1 MICNIKDIL
10 PVLFCASWDYKSV
23 QLVLLED
30 ASVGENTNHL
40 IRWLIAMQNKR
51 KKLIQ
56 LNILVRSYILNTLL
70 PHKKYSLFKFLVT
83 SKVSW
88 IGSSVR
94 KTFFECENKKKSYE

>member
-40 IRWLIAMQNKR
+40 NRWLVAMQNKR
-51 KKLIQ
+51 KTLIQ
-56 LNILVRSYILNTLL
+56 LNIFS
-70 PHKKYSLFKFLVT
+70 
-83 SKVSW
+83 
-88 IGSSVR
+88 
-94 KTFFECENKKKSYE
+94 ENHY